1 MRTNSSLII
10 HELPIVQIGL
20 RSLLNSMKIEIREM
34 FSMCPDFRSYPLQ
47 EGLIIL
53 ADTKYSETIRR
64 EHKYLKKQNIPV
76 VGLNFVGQFQF
87 DETIYDEI
95 LSYSDNQNTL
105 ISKLSY
111 FTQKGK
117 SGNSSNQLSSR
128 ETDILQQVAKGL
140 SNKEISDKLFISIH
154 TVITHRKHITA
165 KLGIKSI
172 SGLTLYA
179 SLNNLID

>member
-1 MRTNSSLII
+1 MPANSCLII

-20 RSLLNSMKIEIREM
+20 RSLLNSMKIEIREIAVE
-34 FSMCPDFRSYPLQ
+34 CPDFRKYPLP

-53 ADTKYSETIRR
+53 TDTKYEEVFRR
-64 EHKYLKKQNIPV
+64 EIKFLRKNGVTV
-76 VGLNFVGQFQF
+76 VGLNFLDSYQSENQVF
-87 DETIYDEI
+87 DEV
-95 LSYSDNQNTL
+95 LSPFDNQNIL
-105 ISKLSY
+105 VGKLSR
-111 FTQKGK
+111 FTTRGK
-117 SGNSSNQLSSR
+117 SENSTGQLSVR
-128 ETDILQQVAKGL
+128 ETEILQRVARGL

-179 SLNNLID
+179 SLNNLVD